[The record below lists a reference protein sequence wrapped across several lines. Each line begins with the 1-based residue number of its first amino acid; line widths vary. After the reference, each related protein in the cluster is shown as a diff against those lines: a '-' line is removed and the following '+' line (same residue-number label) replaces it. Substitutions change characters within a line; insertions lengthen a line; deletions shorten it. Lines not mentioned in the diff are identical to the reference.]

1 MKWKK
6 ERVDEGVVGDSDAN
20 RLNTESDMPQYDN
33 SKESTT
39 RSKGK
44 EVY

>member
-1 MKWKK
+1 MKWKN
-6 ERVDEGVVGDSDAN
+6 ERVDEGVVGHSDAN
-20 RLNTESDMPQYDN
+20 RLNIERDMPQYDN

-39 RSKGK
+39 RSKCK